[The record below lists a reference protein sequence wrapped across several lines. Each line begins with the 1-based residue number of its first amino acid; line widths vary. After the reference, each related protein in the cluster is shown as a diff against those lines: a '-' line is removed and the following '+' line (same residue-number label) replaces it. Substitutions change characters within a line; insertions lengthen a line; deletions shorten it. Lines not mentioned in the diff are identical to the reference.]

1 MSYSVKMAKLDF
13 YTFKSQFLNY
23 VALAFMIMMFCYMGS
38 SIITLGITVSW
49 FIALVMTNIFVVQ
62 EKNNLERLYASLS
75 IDLENI
81 IYGRYLFIFANYVVA
96 LAVSISIGVGVSLFR
111 NIPVSFMEILTACSV
126 SLLIFS
132 MIMGIQ
138 IPIYFRYGYTKAKV
152 RGMIPYLFVLGII
165 ILPSFTK
172 VFSSAFA
179 FMMQHQLAMNVVCLL
194 MSAIILFVSY
204 KTAISCYK
212 KRK

>member
-13 YTFKSQFLNY
+13 YTFKLQLLSY
-23 VALAFMIMMFCYMGS
+23 AALAFMIAMFCFMGS
-38 SIITLGITVSW
+38 SIITLGITVAW
-49 FIALVMTNIFVVQ
+49 FVALVMTNIFVIQ

-75 IDLENI
+75 LDLENI
-81 IYGRYLFIFANYVVA
+81 IYGRYLFIFTNYVAA
-96 LAVSISIGVGVSLFR
+96 LVVSIIIGVCASLFR
-111 NIPVSFMEILTACSV
+111 NVPVSFMEILTACSV

-138 IPIYFRYGYTKAKV
+138 IPIYFKYGYTKAKV

-179 FMMQHQLAMNVVCLL
+179 FMMQHQLAMNVICLL
-194 MSAIILFVSY
+194 MSGIVLFVSH
-204 KTAISCYK
+204 KTAIRCYK